1 MIGLIRPAPNVA
13 WNLLL
18 AVIPVALAFAI
29 ARGAR
34 RDMRAHDRIRWGLW
48 LPLGLV
54 WLAFLPNSCYLLTE
68 WRHFLDTLTQS
79 PLFAQSHQSREG
91 QADFFVV
98 VIFYLLYSGAGL
110 LAFFLAVWPLDRL
123 TRRRSGLVGAALR
136 PLIFPLCALGVYLGL
151 TPAHRFNTWD
161 VLHPHRLTDL
171 VVTAGAALSSPFL
184 LGLVLSFGAILWLFY
199 AAFDVWMDGFAW
211 RLARRHSHRNADRN
225 ADRNAIEKDAPALP
239 HGSGMR
245 EKDSPHAAA

>member
-1 MIGLIRPAPNVA
+1 MRPAPNVA

-34 RDMRAHDRIRWGLW
+34 RDMRADGRIRWGLW

-54 WLAFLPNSCYLLTE
+54 WLLFLPNSCYLLTE

-79 PLFAQSHQSREG
+79 PLFALSRQSREG
-91 QADFFVV
+91 RADFFVV

-123 TRRRSGLVGAALR
+123 TRRRLGWAGAALR

-151 TPAHRFNTWD
+151 TPAGRFNSWD
-161 VLHPHRLTDL
+161 LLHPHRLTGL
-171 VVTAGAALSSPFL
+171 LATAGTALSRPFL

-199 AAFDVWMDGFAW
+199 AAFDVWMDGMAW
-211 RLARRHSHRNADRN
+211 RLARRRAHRDEYPNLNAHANDAHS
-225 ADRNAIEKDAPALP
+225 LP
-239 HGSGMR
+239 HGQGAR
-245 EKDSPHAAA
+245 EKDSPHAPA